1 MVAVSRSRQIFCCR
15 MMRLVRD
22 PWRVT
27 LPLLPDSRRALL
39 AFLHDVVMAALSF
52 AVAFYLRLGND
63 ALSYEPRMTLAYGA
77 MFTAVAGIVFLLTG
91 LYRGIW
97 RYASL
102 PDLFNI
108 AKAAT
113 LTVLIALPVMFIF
126 TRLATLPRSTLLI
139 NWMVLIAFLGGP
151 RLGYRLF
158 KDRGLD
164 HILERSS
171 GPQIVPVLLI
181 SSRDGA
187 DTFIRET
194 LRDRQGVYRVVGVLS
209 DTRSRVGRE
218 IYGVPVLG
226 VIDDLEIVV
235 ARLARRGNRPQKLI
249 VTAQGLD
256 GTAMRSEER

>member
-1 MVAVSRSRQIFCCR
+1 
-15 MMRLVRD
+15 
-22 PWRVT
+22 
-27 LPLLPDSRRALL
+27 
-39 AFLHDVVMAALSF
+39 MAALSF
-52 AVAFYLRLGND
+52 GLALYLRVGDEMLTK
-63 ALSYEPRMTLAYGA
+63 EPRLNILYGVSFTLIAA
-77 MFTAVAGIVFLLTG
+77 AIFLLTG

-164 HILERSS
+164 NIL
-171 GPQIVPVLLI
+171 
-181 SSRDGA
+181 
-187 DTFIRET
+187 
-194 LRDRQGVYRVVGVLS
+194 
-209 DTRSRVGRE
+209 
-218 IYGVPVLG
+218 
-226 VIDDLEIVV
+226 
-235 ARLARRGNRPQKLI
+235 
-249 VTAQGLD
+249 
-256 GTAMRSEER
+256 